1 MSRARIEARAIPHPI
16 DGPPRWR
23 AHARML
29 GRTVGSRVQM
39 ITQRFAVEFDRRT
52 VGIAV
57 RVPGGFMFYASDD
70 RFDPMDGRL
79 FRRARA
85 IEGELRRIAKRQK
98 RTSEGLQKSLSLI

>member
-1 MSRARIEARAIPHPI
+1 
-16 DGPPRWR
+16 
-23 AHARML
+23 
-29 GRTVGSRVQM
+29 M

-85 IEGELRRIAKRQK
+85 IERELKRVARRPVRLPF
-98 RTSEGLQKSLSLI
+98 GLQKAPLPA